1 MRYLLI
7 VCCIFIYAC
16 STPTYNKN
24 NYGVENVPSVYEV
37 QKGDSLFAIAWRY
50 GLDMNRIQQVNKI
63 VDPNRIFVG
72 QKLKLKA
79 ADSRS
84 RSTTTVASRG
94 KSKTSG
100 STSSR
105 PSSTAEPAS
114 HVPQKGNWVWPMR
127 GAVVRKYNPNQIGS
141 NGIRIA
147 GKPNQTINAAEG
159 GLVVYQGSGLNGYG
173 NVVIIKHNNGLL
185 SAYGFL
191 SKAVVKEGQQV
202 KKRQK
207 IGTVG
212 YGNNKE
218 LMLHFEVRR
227 GGKPVNPLGYI
238 GSVYHF

>member
-7 VCCIFIYAC
+7 VCCLVLAAC
-16 STPTYNKN
+16 SSSHKYTES
-24 NYGVENVPSVYEV
+24 NYGVEAVPKVYTV

-50 GLDMNRIQQVNKI
+50 GLDMNRIQQVNNI
-63 VDPNRIFVG
+63 ADPNRIFVG
-72 QKLKLKA
+72 QNLKLQA
-79 ADSRS
+79 AGSS
-84 RSTTTVASRG
+84 STRTAS
-94 KSKTSG
+94 T
-100 STSSR
+100 STSSKK
-105 PSSTAEPAS
+105 PSASTGTSSSTDAVVSSAPK
-114 HVPQKGNWVWPMR
+114 KGNWVWPLR
-127 GAVVRKYNPNQIGS
+127 GAVVRQFNPNQIGS

-147 GKPNQTINAAEG
+147 GKPGQTVNAADG
-159 GLVVYQGSGLNGYG
+159 GVVAYQGSGLNGYG
-173 NVVIIKHNNGLL
+173 NVVIIKHDNGLL

-191 SKAVVKEGQQV
+191 SKAVVKEGQRI

-227 GGKPVNPLGYI
+227 SGKPVNPLNYI

>member
-7 VCCIFIYAC
+7 VCCTILFAC
-16 STPTYNKN
+16 SSGQKYTQS
-24 NYGVENVPSVYEV
+24 NYGTEAVPNVYEV

-63 VDPNRIFVG
+63 ADPNRIFVG

-79 ADSRS
+79 AASRS
-84 RSTTTVASRG
+84 SSSSRTASSSGSSG
-94 KSKTSG
+94 KPSSKTS
-100 STSSR
+100 ST
-105 PSSTAEPAS
+105 PAAS
-114 HVPQKGNWVWPMR
+114 VPKKGDWVWPMR
-127 GAVVRKYNPNQIGS
+127 GPVVRKYNPNQIGS

-147 GKPNQTINAAEG
+147 GKPNQTVNASDG
-159 GLVVYQGSGLNGYG
+159 GVVVYQGSRLNGYG
-173 NVVIIKHNNGLL
+173 NVVIIKHDNGLL

-191 SKAVVKEGQQV
+191 SKAVVKEGQRI
-202 KKRQK
+202 KRRQK

-227 GGKPVNPLGYI
+227 SGQPVNPLSYI